1 MGYEKKSQIL
11 DEAVQK
17 NYKKNS
23 QPSISDL
30 KIGRFHLK
38 CTEQTREYSLTISS
52 LYKNYNLIQLEGNGS
67 LQILQFQ
74 PERK

>member
-1 MGYEKKSQIL
+1 MGYEKKSQVL
-11 DEAVQK
+11 DEAVH
-17 NYKKNS
+17 KKNS

-52 LYKNYNLIQLEGNGS
+52 LYKNYNLIQL
-67 LQILQFQ
+67 
-74 PERK
+74 K